1 MAATLNAAAR
11 ALIESGPLAHL
22 VTIGDDGSAQ
32 VSVVWMG
39 LDDDELV
46 AGHLDGRQ
54 RKLANIQQN
63 PRVAVPFESDVANSM
78 GLRNWMV
85 VHGRAR
91 ITEGGAPELLGR
103 LAQTYI
109 GPGTEFPPMPDR
121 PSGFRV
127 PHQRRAHRWQ
137 RPVDGAGGLAPV
149 ATRQSRME
157 ATVTP
162 GAE

>member
-22 VTIGDDGSAQ
+22 VTLDEGGSAQ

-39 LDDDELV
+39 LDGDELV

-54 RKLANIQQN
+54 RKLANIRRD
-63 PRVAVPFESDVANSM
+63 PRVAVSFEADAVNAI
-78 GLRNWMV
+78 GLRDWLV

-91 ITEGGAPELLGR
+91 ITEGGAPELLER

-109 GPGTEFPPMPDR
+109 GPGTEFPPMPDPPPGFVCR
-121 PSGFRV
+121 ISVERIGGSG
-127 PHQRRAHRWQ
+127 PW
-137 RPVDGAGGLAPV
+137 
-149 ATRQSRME
+149 ME
-157 ATVTP
+157 P
-162 GAE
+162 G